1 MYYIYYILYVLHI
14 YVYIY
19 IYIYMY
25 IYVLHIYICKTKNC
39 YYIYIYVKRR
49 IASLKLAVL
58 LALLMMD
65 VNFPPVNQFRNGAV
79 IWTALSSPSKTS
91 SIQIISLPRIFKFVF
106 FFYCD
111 YLRFHAS
118 LFLCS
123 IIPTLSKLF
132 SFSLKTH
139 LPSFNSNLKPDQVTT
154 LPKMF

>member
-1 MYYIYYILYVLHI
+1 MVLYIYTHT
-14 YVYIY
+14 
-19 IYIYMY
+19 
-25 IYVLHIYICKTKNC
+25 HTHTHTH
-39 YYIYIYVKRR
+39 IYVKRR

-58 LALLMMD
+58 LAFLMMD
-65 VNFPPVNQFRNGAV
+65 ENFPPVNQFRNGAV

-106 FFYCD
+106 LFYCD

-139 LPSFNSNLKPDQVTT
+139 LPSFNSNLKPDQVST